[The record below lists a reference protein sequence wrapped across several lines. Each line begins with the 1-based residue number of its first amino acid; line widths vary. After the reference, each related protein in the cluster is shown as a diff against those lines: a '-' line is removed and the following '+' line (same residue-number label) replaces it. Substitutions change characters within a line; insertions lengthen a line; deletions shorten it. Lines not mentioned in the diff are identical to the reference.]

1 MNIPLTIEGIEVTD
15 DECKTS
21 ANSQPNILINRSL
34 VHDNTHSKCFCTSTE
49 YVNFSL
55 LISLSCKK
63 RLLEHNL
70 FSGYFIILLHISGSS
85 STNEVDLVRGP
96 HSTSGL
102 CIIGEITDFVY
113 EELPFIF
120 IGSKEEPNPSDIFR
134 VHLDH
139 LCDAFAA
146 NLDRISDSLFANG
159 LIGEAVL
166 QSTTIDGVSNYRK
179 ARQVVHE
186 LYNQLKT
193 HSKPEQYLT
202 MICDVLLK
210 QNDQRLTDI
219 VNTML

>member
-1 MNIPLTIEGIEVTD
+1 MLFVKFIQI
-15 DECKTS
+15 CS
-21 ANSQPNILINRSL
+21 SL
-34 VHDNTHSKCFCTSTE
+34 FFFHLVPAE
-49 YVNFSL
+49 
-55 LISLSCKK
+55 
-63 RLLEHNL
+63 E
-70 FSGYFIILLHISGSS
+70 SS
-85 STNEVDLVRGP
+85 
-96 HSTSGL
+96 
-102 CIIGEITDFVY
+102 
-113 EELPFIF
+113 
-120 IGSKEEPNPSDIFR
+120 PSDTFR
-134 VHLDH
+134 IHLHH

-193 HSKPEQYLT
+193 HSQPEQYLT